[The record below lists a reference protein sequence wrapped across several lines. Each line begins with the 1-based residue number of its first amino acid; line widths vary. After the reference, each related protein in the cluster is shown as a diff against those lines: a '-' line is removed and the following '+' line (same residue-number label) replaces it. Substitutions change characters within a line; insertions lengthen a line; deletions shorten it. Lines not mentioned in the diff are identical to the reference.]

1 MMMTYL
7 LGILSQAIPSSLD
20 QILPSGH
27 NYTTYLAASY
37 VKWVEGAGARAAPII
52 VSDNEDNLDYYD
64 EVTMKALTM
73 LTLALIFHPPKMF
86 AGINGLL
93 IPGGAVSIY
102 SSPYAT
108 AATYLVDL
116 ARLSNEAGDVFPV
129 WGTCL
134 GFEML
139 GAISTG
145 GEPYLAR

>member
-1 MMMTYL
+1 
-7 LGILSQAIPSSLD
+7 
-20 QILPSGH
+20 
-27 NYTTYLAASY
+27 
-37 VKWVEGAGARAAPII
+37 
-52 VSDNEDNLDYYD
+52 
-64 EVTMKALTM
+64 
-73 LTLALIFHPPKMF
+73 MF

-116 ARLSNEAGDVFPV
+116 ARLSNEVLGGNNTAKNIYSPNMYYTQVGDVFPV

-145 GEPYLAR
+145 GEPYLARCDSNDQGLALELLDGYSDSKLLGEVKASS

>member
-1 MMMTYL
+1 
-7 LGILSQAIPSSLD
+7 
-20 QILPSGH
+20 
-27 NYTTYLAASY
+27 
-37 VKWVEGAGARAAPII
+37 
-52 VSDNEDNLDYYD
+52 
-64 EVTMKALTM
+64 
-73 LTLALIFHPPKMF
+73 MF

-116 ARLSNEAGDVFPV
+116 ARLSNEVLEKKTRQKYLFSENYTQVGDVFPV

-145 GEPYLAR
+145 GEPYLTRCDSNDQGLALELLDGYSGSKLLGEVNESS